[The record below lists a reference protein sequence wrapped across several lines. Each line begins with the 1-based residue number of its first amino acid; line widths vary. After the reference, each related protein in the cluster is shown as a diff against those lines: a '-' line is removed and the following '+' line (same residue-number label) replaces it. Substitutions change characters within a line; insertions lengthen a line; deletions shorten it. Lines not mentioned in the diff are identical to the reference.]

1 MKTYFPYYFRK
12 IGIAFVIIALG
23 LSIYANIN
31 DCIKGWNE
39 GRIDAMNVSKQK
51 KQELKSNLQEPNII
65 PEERSKKFIWI
76 SLTFSFAGFL
86 LYMFSKEKIED
97 EFIQKL
103 RFISLAKSLLFTWIF
118 ITPFII
124 FDLRYKIDGL
134 YILQFQLIFYVI
146 IYNYYKKWK
155 FGGE

>member
-1 MKTYFPYYFRK
+1 MKTCLPYYFRK
-12 IGIAFVIIALG
+12 IGIAFVIIAFG
-23 LSIYANIN
+23 LSFYANIN
-31 DCIKGWNE
+31 DFMQGVQEGWNAGQGE
-39 GRIDAMNVSKQK
+39 EQI
-51 KQELKSNLQEPNII
+51 ELNTNII
-65 PEERSKKFIWI
+65 SEERSKTFIWI

-103 RFISLAKSLLFTWIF
+103 RFMSLAKSLLFTWIF